1 MGILSLFPICY
12 KKKWRSFDR
21 RLVPGVGI
29 EPTRPCGQQILSLP
43 RLPFRHPGKPFSLL
57 KTGAKVHI
65 FSDMA
70 IFFFKIY
77 NNQEKNSIFAVS
89 KSTQNG
95 R

>member
-43 RLPFRHPGKPFSLL
+43 RLPFRHPGRVISSLEI
-57 KTGAKVHI
+57 GC
-65 FSDMA
+65 
-70 IFFFKIY
+70 
-77 NNQEKNSIFAVS
+77 
-89 KSTQNG
+89 KSTTFFAHSKYFFLKESLF
-95 R
+95 